1 MPANLTPEYLEAER
15 RYREAKTQ
23 AEKLACLEDMLT
35 VLPKHKGTDKL
46 KADLRRKISKLK
58 TATQTKKA
66 AGKRDSAFRIDKEGA
81 GQVVL
86 AGPPNVGKS
95 ALVVALTNATPE
107 VADFPHTTW
116 KPTPGMMPVANIQ
129 IQLVDTPPLTREYV
143 ESELIDLIRR
153 ADVIAVVVDLNTDP
167 VQQLEDTVKILEEYR
182 IAPRSFQERYPDQ
195 RGWTFRPFLVLANK
209 CDDGTAEEHFEIFR
223 ELLDEE
229 WPALPISARNGRNL
243 EALKDKVVELLEIIR
258 AYSKAPG
265 KEPDLT
271 APFVLKRGSTVGDLA
286 GKVHKDFQDKLKW
299 AKVWGSGVYEGQ
311 MVNRDYVLHDGD
323 VVELHI

>member
-15 RYREAKTQ
+15 RYREAKTP
-23 AEKLACLEDMLT
+23 AEKLACLEEMLT

-58 TATQTKKA
+58 DATQGKKA
-66 AGKRDSAFRIDKEGA
+66 TGKRDSAFRIDKEGA

-86 AGPPNVGKS
+86 VGPPNVGKS
-95 ALVVALTNATPE
+95 ALVTALTNASPE
-107 VADFPHTTW
+107 VAPFPHTTW

-129 IQLVDTPPLTREYV
+129 IQLVDTPPLNRDYV

-153 ADVIAVVVDLNTDP
+153 ADVIAVMVDLNTDP
-167 VQQLEDTVKILEEYR
+167 VQQLEETVKLLEEYR
-182 IAPRSFQERYPDQ
+182 IVPRSFRETSSGE

-209 CDDGTAEEHFEIFR
+209 CDDGSADEHFDIFR
-223 ELLDEE
+223 ELLEEE
-229 WPALPISARNGRNL
+229 WPLLPVSATTGRNL
-243 EALKDKVVELLEIIR
+243 EAFKEKVVELLEIIR
-258 AYSKAPG
+258 VYSKAPG

-271 APFVLKRGSTVGDLA
+271 APFVLKQGTTVAGFA
-286 GKVHKDFQDKLKW
+286 GKVHKDFQEKLKW

-311 MVNRDYVLHDGD
+311 MVNRDYVLHEGD
-323 VVELHI
+323 VVELHM

>member
-58 TATQTKKA
+58 TAAQTKKA
-66 AGKRDSAFRIDKEGA
+66 AGKRDSAFRIEKEGA

-86 AGPPNVGKS
+86 VGPPNVGKS
-95 ALVVALTNATPE
+95 ALVVALTNASPE

-116 KPTPGMMPVANIQ
+116 KPTPGMMPVTNIQ

-182 IAPRSFQERYPDQ
+182 IAPRSLQGRYPEQ

-223 ELLDEE
+223 ELLEEE
-229 WPALPISARNGRNL
+229 WPALPISAKNGRNL
-243 EALKDKVVELLEIIR
+243 ETLKEKVVGLLEIIR

-286 GKVHKDFQDKLKW
+286 GKVHKDFQEKLKW

>member
-23 AEKLACLEDMLT
+23 AEKLTCLEEMLT

-58 TATQTKKA
+58 TATQAKKA
-66 AGKRDSAFRIDKEGA
+66 AGKRDSTFRIDKEGA

-86 AGPPNVGKS
+86 VGPPNVGKS
-95 ALVVALTNATPE
+95 ALVAALTNASPE

-116 KPTPGMMPVANIQ
+116 KPTPGMMPVTNIQ

-182 IAPRSFQERYPDQ
+182 IAPRSFQGRYLEQ
-195 RGWTFRPFLVLANK
+195 RAWTFRPFLVLANK

-223 ELLDEE
+223 ELLEEE
-229 WPALPISARNGRNL
+229 WPALPISAKNGRNL

-271 APFVLKRGSTVGDLA
+271 APFVLRKGSTVGDLA
-286 GKVHKDFQDKLKW
+286 GKVHKDFQEKLKW

-311 MVNRDYVLHDGD
+311 MVNREYVLHDGD

>member
-66 AGKRDSAFRIDKEGA
+66 AGKRDSAFRIEKEGA

-86 AGPPNVGKS
+86 VGPPNVGKS
-95 ALVVALTNATPE
+95 ALVVALTNASPE

-153 ADVIAVVVDLNTDP
+153 ADMIAVVVDLNTDP
-167 VQQLEDTVKILEEYR
+167 VQQLEDTVKLLEEYR
-182 IAPRSFQERYPDQ
+182 IAPRSFQGRYLEQ

-223 ELLDEE
+223 ELLEEE
-229 WPALPISARNGRNL
+229 WPVLPISAKNGRNL
-243 EALKDKVVELLEIIR
+243 EALKEEVVELLEIIR

-271 APFVLKRGSTVGDLA
+271 APFVLRRGSTV
-286 GKVHKDFQDKLKW
+286 
-299 AKVWGSGVYEGQ
+299 
-311 MVNRDYVLHDGD
+311 
-323 VVELHI
+323 

>member
-1 MPANLTPEYLEAER
+1 
-15 RYREAKTQ
+15 
-23 AEKLACLEDMLT
+23 
-35 VLPKHKGTDKL
+35 
-46 KADLRRKISKLK
+46 
-58 TATQTKKA
+58 
-66 AGKRDSAFRIDKEGA
+66 
-81 GQVVL
+81 
-86 AGPPNVGKS
+86 
-95 ALVVALTNATPE
+95 
-107 VADFPHTTW
+107 
-116 KPTPGMMPVANIQ
+116 MMPVANIQ

-167 VQQLEDTVKILEEYR
+167 VQELEDTVKILEEYR
-182 IAPRSFQERYPDQ
+182 IAPRSFQGRYLEQ

-223 ELLDEE
+223 ELLEEE
-229 WPALPISARNGRNL
+229 WPALPISAKKGRNL
-243 EALKDKVVELLEIIR
+243 EALKEKVVDLLEIIR

-271 APFVLKRGSTVGDLA
+271 APFVLKRGSTVGELA
-286 GKVHKDFQDKLKW
+286 GRVHKDFQEKLKW

>member
-58 TATQTKKA
+58 TATQVKKA
-66 AGKRDSAFRIDKEGA
+66 AGKRDSAFRIEKEGA

-86 AGPPNVGKS
+86 VGPPNVGKS
-95 ALVVALTNATPE
+95 ALVVALTNASPE

-153 ADVIAVVVDLNTDP
+153 ADVI
-167 VQQLEDTVKILEEYR
+167 
-182 IAPRSFQERYPDQ
+182 
-195 RGWTFRPFLVLANK
+195 
-209 CDDGTAEEHFEIFR
+209 
-223 ELLDEE
+223 
-229 WPALPISARNGRNL
+229 
-243 EALKDKVVELLEIIR
+243 
-258 AYSKAPG
+258 
-265 KEPDLT
+265 
-271 APFVLKRGSTVGDLA
+271 
-286 GKVHKDFQDKLKW
+286 
-299 AKVWGSGVYEGQ
+299 
-311 MVNRDYVLHDGD
+311 
-323 VVELHI
+323 